1 MLDNHSIS
9 PWFDFF
15 FPELFPLSNEQR
27 YFESRREERIS
38 EFAPPSMYYD
48 NKNSQL
54 EQQQKETKE
63 SVTSNKISE
72 KQIQDFLSQERMNI
86 QKTPGVKSEVK
97 SPIKSE
103 ATSCDGV
110 QSGFE
115 SLPSDIKSERIQDIP
130 LPDSVD
136 NSYASNTIRNN
147 QMENVHQNLPHYPP
161 SNLPPQL
168 GSFYVPT
175 HLPPPGYVQP
185 SYPPMQQ
192 WPQQPPPFMHYP
204 TPTVSSGYPTT
215 PMEGYSVQTT
225 TYGNQS
231 TESIGSQQAT
241 TVSDAASSSAV
252 DVNVQPSTKPTRFNI
267 VDPRLIQNEE
277 VLESTPQNFTP
288 LLEKTTENP
297 Q

>member
-1 MLDNHSIS
+1 M
-9 PWFDFF
+9 
-15 FPELFPLSNEQR
+15 SNEQR

-86 QKTPGVKSEVK
+86 QKTLGVKSEVK

-168 GSFYVPT
+168 GPFYVPT

-241 TVSDAASSSAV
+241 TVSDAASSPAV